1 MSIIPLNEQ
10 QRLEALRNYAILD
23 SPPEDEFDRIT
34 ALASLICQTPVS
46 LITLVDENRQWFK
59 SVRGYDKKETF
70 RNLSFCQYTILKEE
84 LMEVKDA
91 ALDERFAGTPL
102 VVSDPHIRFYAG
114 IPLVDPDGYALGTL
128 CVIDKQPREL
138 NEIQK
143 ESLQLLAD
151 EVMALINQ
159 RKTLRE
165 ALQKLIQQQE
175 ELHTAK
181 QQAEEASKAK
191 SDFMAGMSHEI
202 RTPLNGII
210 GFTDLVLDSTLNET
224 QKQYL
229 SIVKRSANSL
239 LDIINEILDFSQ
251 IEVGKLRL
259 NVEKADICEIANNAV
274 DIVSYAVQQKKV
286 ELLLQ
291 IPKEIPRFIF
301 ADSIRLKQV
310 LINLL
315 GNASKFT
322 EKGEIELKIEILST
336 QKNNTRFRFSVRD
349 TGIGIPQDKQA
360 KIFQAFT
367 QVDGSISKK
376 YGGTGLGLTISNSI
390 LGMMNSSLQVESTPA
405 QGSTFYFDVSFQT
418 ENTVTDCSSPDE
430 IIKTSIIP
438 YTILIAE
445 DNPVNMLLTRTLL
458 KRILPNSTLQEAAN
472 GLEAVNSCKNE
483 LPDLILMDI
492 QMPEM
497 DGLEASSRIRAL
509 ENAREVPIIAL
520 TADNSRK
527 NHDRYTAIGINDL
540 ITKPFTEE
548 VLSTTIFTW
557 LAPATFTPDLL

>member
-1 MSIIPLNEQ
+1 MSIIPLNEK
-10 QRLEALRNYAILD
+10 QRLEALHNYAILD

-46 LITLVDENRQWFK
+46 LITLIDADRQWFK
-59 SVRGYDKKETF
+59 SARGYDKKETF

-114 IPLVDPDGYALGTL
+114 IPLIDPDGYALGTL

-138 NEIQK
+138 NDIQK
-143 ESLQLLAD
+143 ESLKLLAD
-151 EVMALINQ
+151 EAMALINQ

-165 ALQKLIQQQE
+165 ALKKLLQQQE
-175 ELHTAK
+175 ELQAAK

-191 SDFMAGMSHEI
+191 SNFMAGMSHEI

-210 GFTDLVLDSTLNET
+210 GFTDLVLDSPLNET

-229 SIVKRSANSL
+229 NIVKQSAGSL
-239 LDIINEILDFSQ
+239 LDIINEILDFSK
-251 IEVGKLRL
+251 IEVGKLKL
-259 NVEKADICEIANNAV
+259 SVEKADICEIAHDAV
-274 DIVSYAVQQKKV
+274 DIVSYAVQQKEV

-291 IPKEIPRFIF
+291 IPDEIPRFIF
-301 ADSIRLKQV
+301 TDSVRLKQV

-322 EKGEIELKIEILST
+322 EKGEIELRIEILST
-336 QKNNTRFRFSVRD
+336 HKNNTLFRFSVRD
-349 TGIGIPQDKQA
+349 TGIGIPQDKQE

-390 LGMMNSSLQVESTPA
+390 LGMMNSSLQVESIPG
-405 QGSTFYFDVSFQT
+405 QGSTFYFDVSFKT
-418 ENTVTDCSSPDE
+418 ENKVSDCSSPDE
-430 IIKTSIIP
+430 IIKTSKHPYII
-438 YTILIAE
+438 LVAE

-458 KRILPNSTLQEAAN
+458 KRILPNSTLLEATN
-472 GLEAVNSCKNE
+472 GLEAINSCKNK

-497 DGLEASSRIRAL
+497 DGFEASRRIRAL

-520 TADNSRK
+520 TADNSRG
-527 NHDRYTAIGINDL
+527 NRDRYTTIGINDL

-548 VLSTTIFTW
+548 VLSSTIFSW
-557 LAPATFTPDLL
+557 LNK